1 MKPFSNSKFTVFLY
15 RLLIIFLFSFPA
27 GYILNKLKYGKFNLS
42 RQSVIGCIKEIP
54 DPVFGYKSSNLCK
67 ENAKVYLDK
76 FISDISPY
84 SKNQDTLDFL
94 IIGGSVAGEI
104 SNNSDLDLIL
114 SKKFS
119 PKKIRIYNAAV
130 GGGKQ
135 PQGLFTYSALIS
147 LGYKFDFIID
157 LSGYNE
163 IGLSIQE
170 NYNEYAIN
178 PIYPRAANLRQL
190 NYSKTILKSS
200 FLNNLEKILWINP
213 LNQYLAK
220 QNIYKYIRRNL
231 IEKSIRKNSG
241 ERLKYNFLMPENE
254 QKAFELS
261 TNIYYKSVQN
271 TYQIAK
277 INDAIY
283 LLVIQPNFY
292 LNGSKIISPEEFK
305 IKERI
310 YYKSPKLIKKI
321 FGTEI
326 KWSGRVGKII
336 EKYYSK
342 LEINK
347 FDIPLKNISDQRFI
361 FQDNN
366 EPLYIDECCHMNK
379 KGMNIIANEIS
390 NNLYFLGKEKI

>member
-1 MKPFSNSKFTVFLY
+1 
-15 RLLIIFLFSFPA
+15 
-27 GYILNKLKYGKFNLS
+27 
-42 RQSVIGCIKEIP
+42 
-54 DPVFGYKSSNLCK
+54 
-67 ENAKVYLDK
+67 
-76 FISDISPY
+76 
-84 SKNQDTLDFL
+84 
-94 IIGGSVAGEI
+94 
-104 SNNSDLDLIL
+104 
-114 SKKFS
+114 
-119 PKKIRIYNAAV
+119 
-130 GGGKQ
+130 
-135 PQGLFTYSALIS
+135 IS

-170 NYNEYAIN
+170 NYNEYSIN

-231 IEKSIRKNSG
+231 IEKSMRKNSG

-292 LNGSKIISPEEFK
+292 LNGSKILSPEESK

-310 YYKSPKLIKKI
+310 YYKYPKLIKKI
-321 FGTEI
+321 LGTEI
-326 KWSGRVGKII
+326 KWSGKVGKII
-336 EKYYSK
+336 EQYYSK
-342 LEINK
+342 LEIKK
-347 FDIPLKNISDQRFI
+347 FEIPLKNISDQRFI
-361 FQDNN
+361 FRDNN
-366 EPLYIDECCHMNK
+366 ETLYIDECCHMNK